1 MGIQIGNTSIE
12 IASHTSAF
20 NSRVCWSLEN
30 STSNFFIG
38 LWSTPSLDPNTL
50 SSYENAGVVS
60 PFIGLNQAL
69 SFIID
74 GSNSLGE
81 RETVAEQALA
91 YCQAHYNSATLRRYY
106 IQTVK
111 GLPGDCCQNFII
123 SSKCLGNQ
131 GIDSCCWTNSNFN
144 SSVVGART
152 LEGLISEWKGQFSA
166 QLALI
171 QLYQEDGLNDAEFQ
185 AQINLEISKVNQAIA
200 RTKSL
205 QEQVKLSEFL
215 GKTVRYVIP
224 LVAIVIL
231 FFGWNLIS
239 KKR

>member
-20 NSRVCWSLEN
+20 NSRICWSLEN

-38 LWSTPSLDPNTL
+38 LWSTPLADSNTL
-50 SSYENAGVVS
+50 SSYQNAGVVS

-91 YCQAHYNSATLRRYY
+91 YCQVHYNSAYARGVY
-106 IQTVK
+106 IYDIK
-111 GLPGDCCQNFII
+111 GQPGDCCQNFII
-123 SSKCLGNQ
+123 STKCFGNQ
-131 GIDSCCWTNSNFN
+131 GIDSCCWTGTTLNYSKE
-144 SSVVGART
+144 GAGILKNAIR
-152 LEGLISEWKGQFSA
+152 GWRDQFEA
-166 QLALI
+166 QLSLI

-200 RTKSL
+200 KTKSL

-224 LVAIVIL
+224 LIAIVIL